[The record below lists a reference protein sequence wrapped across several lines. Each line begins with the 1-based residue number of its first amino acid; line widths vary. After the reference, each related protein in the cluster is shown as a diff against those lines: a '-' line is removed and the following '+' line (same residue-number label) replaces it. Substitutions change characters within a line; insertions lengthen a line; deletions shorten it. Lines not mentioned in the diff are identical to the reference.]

1 MLREPTTEKLRA
13 MRLEAMAAAWNEQ
26 SGKPEI
32 ASLSFDER
40 FGMLIDAEWTHRE
53 NKRLNTAL
61 REAKLKL
68 SSACIEDLDYSP
80 RRELD
85 RPQLRQLA
93 TCRWVAEHQ
102 NVIITGATGTGKTYL
117 GCALAQLA
125 CRKGYRALYRR
136 ASRLFSELALAR
148 ADGSHPRA
156 LAKLA
161 RMDVL
166 VIDDWAMGPISDTE
180 RRDLLEVLEDRYG
193 LRSTIVTSQLSYKRW
208 HEHIADPTHADAIC
222 DRLIHNAHKLMLK
235 NRRNA
240 SPRSQK
246 PTSKQSITVPIAPAI
261 AIDRFRRSRCA
272 GFGDRHQ

>member
-1 MLREPTTEKLRA
+1 MDASREQ
-13 MRLEAMAAAWNEQ
+13 AA
-26 SGKPEI
+26 
-32 ASLSFDER
+32 R
-40 FGMLIDAEWTHRE
+40 HRP
-53 NKRLNTAL
+53 A
-61 REAKLKL
+61 EAKLKL
-68 SSACIEDLDYSP
+68 SSACIEDLDYSA

-85 RPQLRQLA
+85 RAQLRQLA

-102 NVIITGATGTGKTYL
+102 NVIIIGATGTGKTYL

-148 ADGSHPRA
+148 ADGSHPRV

-166 VIDDWAMGPISDTE
+166 VIDDWAMAAISDME

-193 LRSTIVTSQLSYKRW
+193 LRSTIVTSQLSHKRW

-222 DRLIHNAHKLMLK
+222 DRLIHNAHKLVLK
-235 NRRNA
+235 GPSKR
-240 SPRSQK
+240 K
-246 PTSKQSITVPIAPAI
+246 PEEPETDK
-261 AIDRFRRSRCA
+261 
-272 GFGDRHQ
+272 

>member
-13 MRLEAMAAAWNEQ
+13 MRLETMAAAWNEQ
-26 SGKPEI
+26 SSKPEI

-40 FGMLIDAEWTHRE
+40 FGMLVDAEWMHRE

-85 RPQLRQLA
+85 RAQLRQLA

-102 NVIITGATGTGKTYL
+102 NIIVTGATGTGKTYL

-148 ADGSHPRA
+148 ADGSHPRV

-166 VIDDWAMGPISDTE
+166 VIDDWAMAPISDTE

-193 LRSTIVTSQLSYKRW
+193 QRSTIVTSQLSYKRW

-222 DRLIHNAHKLMLK
+222 DRLIHNAHKLVLK
-235 NRRNA
+235 GPSKR
-240 SPRSQK
+240 K
-246 PTSKQSITVPIAPAI
+246 PEEPETDK
-261 AIDRFRRSRCA
+261 
-272 GFGDRHQ
+272 